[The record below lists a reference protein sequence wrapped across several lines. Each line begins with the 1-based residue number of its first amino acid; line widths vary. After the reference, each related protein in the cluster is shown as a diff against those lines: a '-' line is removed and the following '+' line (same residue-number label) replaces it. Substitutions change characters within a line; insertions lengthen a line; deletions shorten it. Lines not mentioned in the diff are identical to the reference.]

1 MGWQPDWITNCL
13 HSYFTDF
20 DASLP
25 RQPPLEWP
33 QGHTN
38 SPRASPLLLTRTN
51 RISGQS
57 HHRLGNARRVDR
69 NYAEHDDRSMPA
81 RAAGQLGVD
90 GTMVGATSAGTAA

>member
-13 HSYFTDF
+13 HSYFTVF

-25 RQPPLEWP
+25 RQRPLEWP

-38 SPRASPLLLTRTN
+38 SPRASPLLVTRTN

-57 HHRLGNARRVDR
+57 HHRSGDVRRVD
-69 NYAEHDDRSMPA
+69 YAEHDDRSMPA